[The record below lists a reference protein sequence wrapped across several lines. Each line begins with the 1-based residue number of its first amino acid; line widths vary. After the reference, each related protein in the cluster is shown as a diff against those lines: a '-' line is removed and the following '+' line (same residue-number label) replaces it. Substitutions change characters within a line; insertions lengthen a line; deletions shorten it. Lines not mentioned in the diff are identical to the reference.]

1 MKDNT
6 SQANVDTVAEA
17 DAKTG
22 GDLLLDWTANTTT
35 LSVTGLSAP
44 NTYHFTVLVRDQ
56 AGNKTLY
63 AVASQGI
70 ANDATVELQMPLNYN
85 GGAFALGNSYTTAAG
100 NTVTLSEVRFWVSN
114 VKFVKNDNSEVT
126 VPDSY
131 YLVSKNNTVTGD
143 TTGERVPNFNLA
155 AGNRENIT
163 LSKVPVGSY
172 KAIKFN
178 VGVDSTYNNNLSL
191 RAGELHLF
199 AHMANIEWSWT
210 TSYIFG
216 KAAGTCTSCSS
227 TTAFALEY
235 GTNANLQTVT
245 LNFGSNIEVNATSK
259 PTVVANVDVKKIFTG
274 IDLGTVSV
282 DSGVSKRAIN
292 GFNNA
297 GQMSTVGANF
307 ASAISLA
314 SATSNGAIE
323 PNVGSV
329 TLNVTKDFNGT
340 AFALNT
346 NFVDDH
352 SNTLKFTR
360 FRYWI
365 SNVKLTKADTTQ
377 YSVPGSYY
385 LMSTNSTINPANIN
399 SGMTIAAANRE
410 QITIAN
416 VPAATYT
423 AIQFSVGVDSTYNDN
438 LSMQAGDLHIHQDM
452 ANYTWMWNSSY
463 LFSQITGSCES
474 CASNKNLAF
483 DIGANTNYR
492 TLTAMTLPSNIVLT
506 KGKTGVINV
515 RANVAKIFQVNG
527 GAGVN
532 TSTVTASG
540 GARRINASS
549 NSAQM
554 ANLANAFQN
563 NVFSVTSASVP

>member
-1 MKDNT
+1 MK
-6 SQANVDTVAEA
+6 S
-17 DAKTG
+17 KLYLI
-22 GDLLLDWTANTTT
+22 LLCGVL
-35 LSVTGLSAP
+35 LSACAK
-44 NTYHFTVLVRDQ
+44 NSGSSDGSGSGDSGSSSSTSGSAAATETV
-56 AGNKTLY
+56 
-63 AVASQGI
+63 
-70 ANDATVELQMPLNYN
+70 VELQMPLNYN
-85 GGAFALGNSYTTAAG
+85 GGAFNLGSSYTNAAG
-100 NTVTLSEVRFWVSN
+100 NTITLSEVRFWVSN
-114 VKFVKNDNSEVT
+114 VKFVKTDNSEVA

-131 YLVSKNNTVTGD
+131 YLISKNNAVTGD
-143 TTGERVPNFNLA
+143 TTGERVPNFDLA
-155 AGNRENIT
+155 AGSRENIT
-163 LSKVPVGSY
+163 LQKVPVGSY

-216 KAAGTCTSCSS
+216 KAAGTCTSCSG
-227 TTAFALEY
+227 TTAFSLEY

-259 PTVVANVDVKKIFTG
+259 PTVVANVDVKKLFTG
-274 IDLGTVSV
+274 IDIGTVSV
-282 DSGVSKRAIN
+282 DTGVSKRAIN

-307 ASAISLA
+307 ASAISLG
-314 SATSNGAIE
+314 SATSNVATE
-323 PNVGSV
+323 PDVGSI
-329 TLNVTKDFNGT
+329 TLNVAKDFNGT

-385 LMSTNSTINPANIN
+385 LMSTNSVINPSNIN
-399 SGMTIAAANRE
+399 SGMSIAAANRE

-423 AIQFSVGVDSTYNDN
+423 AIQFSVGVDSAYNDD
-438 LSMQAGDLHIHQDM
+438 LSKQAGDLHIHQDM

-474 CASNKNLAF
+474 CSTNKNFAF

-492 TLTAMTLPSNIVLT
+492 TLTAMTLPTNIALT

-532 TSTVTASG
+532 TSTVAASG
-540 GARRINASS
+540 GVRKINASA
-549 NSAQM
+549 SAASM
-554 ANLANAFQN
+554 ANLANAYQN